1 MKLHFIL
8 ISSFLLLSVSSYAQ
22 LTVDSLG
29 CITMANEVTT
39 IGKNVTIGKNNS
51 LNLTNIGLQSV
62 LNHFNSSASGNLAI
76 LGECTGQNGG
86 ASIGVAGVAGKGWG
100 SYNFGIIGT
109 LKDATYGAGILGLDN
124 FELPVLVGKYAG
136 YFKGKVNVEGSAYI
150 NGILAQVSDGR
161 YKKNIVPLQEAFSS
175 SGALDKIIKINSYQ
189 YDYKTQDEINGVSQN
204 NNTEMISDE
213 NIDNKHFGVIAQ
225 EIETIL
231 PELVV
236 TRPDGVKA
244 VNYIE
249 LIPILVESIKELQR
263 EVANLK
269 EMFNTNGK

>member
-1 MKLHFIL
+1 MKRHSVIIL
-8 ISSFLLLSVSSYAQ
+8 SFLLSANSHAQ

-29 CITMANEVTT
+29 CVTIANEVTT
-39 IGKNVTIGKNNS
+39 IGKNVTIGKNNTLS
-51 LNLTNIGLQSV
+51 LNNIGLQSV

-100 SYNFGIIGT
+100 SYNFGIVGT
-109 LKDATYGAGILGLDN
+109 LKDATYGAGVLGLDN
-124 FELPVLVGKYAG
+124 FELPVLTGKYAG

-150 NGILAQVSDGR
+150 NGVLAQVSDGR
-161 YKKNIVPLQEAFSS
+161 YKKNIIPLQEAFSS
-175 SGALDKIIKINSYQ
+175 SGALDKITRINSYQ
-189 YDYKTQDEINGVSQN
+189 YNYKSQDETNGEMRSS
-204 NNTEMISDE
+204 NTDTVSDE
-213 NIDNKHFGVIAQ
+213 YVDNKHFGVIAQ
-225 EIETIL
+225 ELETIL

-249 LIPILVESIKELQR
+249 LIPILIESIKELQQ
-263 EVANLK
+263 EVASLK
-269 EMFNTNGK
+269 GMLHINK

>member
-1 MKLHFIL
+1 MKRHSVI
-8 ISSFLLLSVSSYAQ
+8 IISFLLSVNSHAQ

-29 CITMANEVTT
+29 CVTIANEVTA
-39 IGKNVTIGKNNS
+39 IGKNVTIGKNNTLS
-51 LNLTNIGLQSV
+51 LNNIGLQSV

-109 LKDATYGAGILGLDN
+109 LKDATYGAGVLGLDN
-124 FELPVLVGKYAG
+124 FELPVLTGKYAG

-150 NGILAQVSDGR
+150 NGVLAQVSDRR
-161 YKKNIVPLQEAFSS
+161 YKKNIIPLQEAFSS
-175 SGALDKIIKINSYQ
+175 SGALEKITRVNSYQ
-189 YDYKTQDEINGVSQN
+189 YNYKSQNEINGELRS
-204 NNTEMISDE
+204 NNTDTVLGEDV
-213 NIDNKHFGVIAQ
+213 DNKHFGVIAQ
-225 EIETIL
+225 ELETVL
-231 PELVV
+231 PELIV

-249 LIPILVESIKELQR
+249 LIPILIESIKELRQ

-269 EMFNTNGK
+269 AMLNINEK